1 MKLIYNNKEIEI
13 IDCKTFFSRFMG
25 NMFKKNIER
34 GLLFRHCNSIHTFF
48 MKENI
53 DVIGFD
59 NHGIIIFK
67 AVNVEKNKV
76 IVIKE
81 QLKNTNILEMPAFKS
96 KKLKMY
102 DKLTFIRK

>member
-1 MKLIYNNKEIEI
+1 
-13 IDCKTFFSRFMG
+13 
-25 NMFKKNIER
+25 
-34 GLLFRHCNSIHTFF
+34 

-81 QLKNTNILEMPAFKS
+81 QLKNTNILEMPAFKQ
-96 KKLKMY
+96 KN
-102 DKLTFIRK
+102 

>member
-1 MKLIYNNKEIEI
+1 MKLICNNKEIEI

-53 DVIGFD
+53 DVIMCNKD
-59 NHGIIIFK
+59 NEILYYY
-67 AVNVEKNKV
+67 NNLTKNKV
-76 IVIKE
+76 ILPKKNVYKVYETPVNYFNIKI
-81 QLKNTNILEMPAFKS
+81 NTKVGE
-96 KKLKMY
+96 
-102 DKLTFIRK
+102 RR

>member
-1 MKLIYNNKEIEI
+1 MELRFADSFRDRLI
-13 IDCKTFFSRFMG
+13 G
-25 NMFKKNIER
+25 LMFKKNIDFC
-34 GLLFRHCNSIHTFF
+34 LCFRKCKSIHTFF